1 MSRKS
6 VSEQEDE
13 SGSSTESVSTEE
25 GSDSD
30 SSLSD
35 QDLDEGGLQ
44 QEVLKHIANPTECYD
59 YSAVNKVIEMA
70 CDGL

>member
-44 QEVLKHIANPTECYD
+44 QEVLKHIANPTE
-59 YSAVNKVIEMA
+59 
-70 CDGL
+70 